1 MPTETTMTKG
11 SRFLSHTAAQWRQGT
26 TFSLHLHWHEA
37 LLHLQLED
45 TEAALDL
52 YDQTIGPRA
61 LQDGGSFPLSDAS
74 ALLMRL
80 HLAGARVEDR
90 ARELAPAWAKH
101 SEDQTR

>member
-1 MPTETTMTKG
+1 MKVLVGAFNQEGITKLHVDLHFKLYRPIGMSTKTRIMTKG
-11 SRFLSHTAAQWRQGT
+11 SRFLSHTAAQWKQGT

-61 LQDGGSFPLSDAS
+61 LQGINYFV
-74 ALLMRL
+74 LL
-80 HLAGARVEDR
+80 
-90 ARELAPAWAKH
+90 
-101 SEDQTR
+101 